1 MFTREIREAF
11 IDYFVKNGHT
21 SVPSS
26 PVIPHG
32 DPTLLFTNAG
42 MNQFK
47 DTFLGLEQRS
57 YSRAVSSQKCIRAGG
72 KHNDLDNVG
81 FTARHHTFFEMLGN
95 FSFGDYFK
103 DDAIYF
109 AWEFL
114 TKTLQLPKD
123 KLYVTIFREDDE
135 AGEIWKKV
143 SGLPA
148 SRIIKMGEKDNF
160 WSMGDTGP
168 CGPCSEIL
176 IDQGESFSC
185 GDKCGIET
193 CDCDRYLEL
202 WNLVFMQF
210 NRDSDGTV
218 TSLPRPSIDTGMG
231 LERISAIMQGVS
243 SNYATDAILPLI
255 NAVGRLTNI
264 PYNKGPEG
272 APFRVIADHIRSLTF
287 ALADGAYPSNEG
299 RGYVLRKILRR
310 AYRFGL
316 KLNIDQPF
324 LHTLVGEVCAIM
336 GYVYSEIEA
345 KRNDI
350 EQIIQNEEVRFRDTL
365 SDGMKHIEDV
375 INEVKHSNS
384 STIPGADAFK
394 LYDTY
399 GIPLDI
405 IEDAARDERLSIDM
419 HHFNTLMDQQ
429 RVMARSAQKGNAS
442 STDISI
448 YESVQELISKPTS
461 FTGYELDTQQTIA
474 ASIIEDGNIVDAAST
489 GAEIELVLEETPFY
503 AESGGQ
509 KGDTGTITNAE
520 GSLEILVSDTIAPI
534 DGLTVH
540 KAKIVKG
547 YLNKGDS
554 VTATIDAS
562 RRNEIRKHHSAT
574 HLLHYALRKVLGD
587 HVRQSGSLVEPDRFR
602 FDFTH
607 FAGLDDTQSRQITEL
622 VNDLIQLDLSQKT
635 EVKDIKDAKKD
646 GATALFGEKY
656 GDTVRVVSFGKVSKE
671 LCGGTHVSATGQIG
685 CMTIINEG
693 SVATGIRRI
702 EAVCGKSAEHY
713 FLENQ
718 QLVKNIAS
726 VLRVGPQDIIDK
738 IEKMLDDKKL
748 MEKRIQ
754 DLQTRQGTDSIDTI
768 LASAKPVHGISVVAH
783 NCGEINKDALR
794 TIGDKVRDKLQSGII
809 ALAASS
815 DDKALF
821 LVMVTKDLIDQGHHA
836 GNLVKKIAQA
846 AGGNGGGRPDMAQAG
861 ANDVSKVDEALQE
874 IFSILK

>member
-1 MFTREIREAF
+1 MYTREIREAF
-11 IDYFVKNGHT
+11 INYFVKNGHT
-21 SVPSS
+21 FVPSS

-47 DTFLGLEQRS
+47 DTFLGLEQRP

-103 DDAIYF
+103 EDAIYF
-109 AWEFL
+109 AWDFL
-114 TKTLQLPKD
+114 TGIMQLPKD

-135 AGEIWKKV
+135 AGAIWKKV
-143 SGLPA
+143 SGLPS

-185 GDKCGIET
+185 GSKCGIST

-210 NRDSDGTV
+210 NRDAGATV
-218 TSLPRPSIDTGMG
+218 TPLPKPSIDTGMG
-231 LERISAIMQGVS
+231 LERISAIMQGVA
-243 SNYATDAILPLI
+243 SNYDTDAIMPII
-255 NAVGRLTNI
+255 NAVERFTGIAYSEGHN
-264 PYNKGPEG
+264 G
-272 APFRVIADHIRSLTF
+272 APFRVIADHVRSLTF

-324 LHTLVGEVCAIM
+324 IHKLVGEVCALM
-336 GYVYSEIEA
+336 GYVYHEIEA
-345 KRNDI
+345 KRNEI
-350 EQIIQNEEVRFRDTL
+350 EHIIHNEEVRFKDTI
-365 SDGMKHIEDV
+365 SEGMKRIEEV
-375 INEVKHSNS
+375 ISDVKHKNS
-384 STIPGADAFK
+384 SIISGSEVFK

-419 HHFNTLMDQQ
+419 DQFNTFMNQQ
-429 RVMARSAQKGNAS
+429 RVMARSAQKGTVS
-442 STDISI
+442 SSDVSI
-448 YESVQELISKPTS
+448 YQSVADMLGKPTI
-461 FTGYELDTQQTIA
+461 FTGYETDTQKTTVTA
-474 ASIIEDGNIVDAAST
+474 IILNGNIVDSAES
-489 GAEIELVLEETPFY
+489 GADIDIVLRETPFY

-509 KGDTGTITNAE
+509 VGDTGTITSND
-520 GSLEILVSDTIAPI
+520 GSVEIATTDTFYPVENLII
-534 DGLTVH
+534 H
-540 KAKIVKG
+540 KAKVIKGVVK
-547 YLNKGDS
+547 KGAD
-554 VTATIDAS
+554 VTAAIDS
-562 RRNEIRKHHSAT
+562 LRRNEIRKHHSAT
-574 HLLHYALRKVLGD
+574 HLLHYALRSVLGS
-587 HVRQSGSLVEPDRFR
+587 HVRQSGSMVEPDRFR

-607 FAGLDDTQSRQITEL
+607 FAGLDDEQTMQIMKI
-622 VNDLIQLDLSQKT
+622 VNDLIQQDLQQKT
-635 EVKDIKDAKKD
+635 EIKDIKDAKKD

-656 GDTVRVVSFGKVSKE
+656 GEKVRVVSFGNVSKE
-671 LCGGTHVSATGQIG
+671 LCGGTHVNASGQIG
-685 CMTIINEG
+685 FMTIVNEG

-702 EAVCGKSAEHY
+702 EAVCGKSAEQY
-713 FLENQ
+713 FFNNR
-718 QLVKNIAS
+718 QLVKNIS
-726 VLRVGPQDIIDK
+726 SLLRVSPKEILGK
-738 IEKMLDDKKL
+738 IEKLLNDKKS
-748 MEKRIQ
+748 MEKQIQ
-754 DLQTRQGTDSIDTI
+754 ELHARQGSDSISHIID
-768 LASAKPVHGISVVAH
+768 SAKPVHGIPVIAH

-794 TIGDKVRDKLQSGII
+794 AIGDKVRDKLQSGII
-809 ALAASS
+809 ALGASS
-815 DDKALF
+815 DGKALF
-821 LVMVTKDLIDQGHHA
+821 LVMVTKDLFDQGYHA

-846 AGGNGGGRPDMAQAG
+846 AGGNGGGRQDMAQAG
-861 ANDVSKVDEALQE
+861 ANDSSKVDEALQE
-874 IFSILK
+874 IFAVLK